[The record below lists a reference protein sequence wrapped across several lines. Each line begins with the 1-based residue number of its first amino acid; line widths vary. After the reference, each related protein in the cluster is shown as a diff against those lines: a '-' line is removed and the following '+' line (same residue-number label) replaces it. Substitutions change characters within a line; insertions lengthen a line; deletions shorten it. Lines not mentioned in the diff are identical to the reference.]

1 MKECAISLDFKVV
14 KTFPNTSSTIPT
26 SSQVDWSSLFI
37 DKIFVYRKQTECA
50 VVKKTFPSNINF
62 MNEILYRLKLQYF
75 KAYRQLETED
85 TILAFR
91 TEIEQFQR

>member
-1 MKECAISLDFKVV
+1 
-14 KTFPNTSSTIPT
+14 
-26 SSQVDWSSLFI
+26 
-37 DKIFVYRKQTECA
+37 
-50 VVKKTFPSNINF
+50 